1 MPPMYR
7 NGSFGRPSAY
17 VTAVATMSWLW
28 IRMRRTGGFRFVT
41 KLPKPS
47 VHNTRGDASP
57 SIFGGAGGGPSEDK
71 GMPAANAAAA
81 GAETSRPSKVR
92 APRGRGGGST

>member
-1 MPPMYR
+1 MLPMYT

-47 VHNTRGDASP
+47 VRNTRGDASP
-57 SIFGGAGGGPSEDK
+57 SIFGGSVGGPREGK
-71 GMPAANAAAA
+71 GMPSANAAAA
-81 GAETSRPSKVR
+81 GAQTVRPSKIR
-92 APRGRGGGST
+92 GPRGPEAG